1 MLWLFRKKE
10 AQNRKREKISD
21 PILDAQKRQPGS
33 YELRNVID
41 LWEPWAARYT
51 TGAHF
56 GRVEEIRYFN
66 NCGPT
71 ALTNLL
77 LMVEKRFSR
86 TDSDTDIDRARNIY
100 HRVARFGIRHLYFIN
115 SRLRF
120 AHGTSDFRAAS
131 YIRRMC
137 RRFLGIR
144 PWTRLRRVTRENVRC
159 SLEAGALLYLMLW
172 NHPAYQSHHL
182 LAYGCEDAENTDT
195 GELRTYLKVSDGHS
209 SDVRYLDI
217 SDIRGLYWEVRF
229 PPQKAGTGT
238 ASLEAKA
245 SVEMPPKDAAEQK

>member
-1 MLWLFRKKE
+1 MLRLFRKKE

-21 PILDAQKRQPGS
+21 PILDAQKQQPGS

-77 LMVEKRFSR
+77 LMAGKRFGELSGETEGAKR
-86 TDSDTDIDRARNIY
+86 IY
-100 HRVARFGIRHLYFIN
+100 HRVARFGVRHLYFVN
-115 SRLRF
+115 SSLRF

-137 RRFLGIR
+137 RRLLGIR
-144 PWTRLRRVTRENVRC
+144 PRVRLHRVTRENVRR
-159 SLEAGALLYLMLW
+159 SLESGALLYLMLW

-195 GELRTYLKVSDGHS
+195 GELRTYLKVSDGHT

-229 PPQKAGTGT
+229 PAQQAGAGPSCMEAEDPAEMSQDSAGQK
-238 ASLEAKA
+238 
-245 SVEMPPKDAAEQK
+245 